1 MPDIQQGFIKCS
13 EVKDFV
19 GGISGLEKQAG
30 RVFLVKFMTMAVTLG
45 PLYCR
50 HLSGHHAGEKCL
62 LQPEFGNREH
72 HYHRQGVSAREH
84 KTFYQESRALH
95 LLGLQ

>member
-13 EVKDFV
+13 EVKYFV
-19 GGISGLEKQAG
+19 RGISGLGKQVG
-30 RVFLVKFMTMAVTLG
+30 RVFFVKFMTAAVTLG

-50 HLSGHHAGEKCL
+50 YLSGHHAGEECL

-72 HYHRQGVSAREH
+72 HYHRQGVSARGH
-84 KTFYQESRALH
+84 RTFYQESGALH
-95 LLGLQ
+95 LLRL